1 MKTIII
7 KLLSFFKSKKV
18 NPVVQDLLDNDHHY
32 CKTCGDL
39 FYYANPKKQYCS
51 QVCKNRFNNNKY
63 KK

>member
-18 NPVVQDLLDNDHHY
+18 SSATQDLLDNDHHY
-32 CKTCGDL
+32 CKLCGDL
-39 FYYANPKKQYCS
+39 FYSTNTKKLYCS
-51 QVCKNRFNNNKY
+51 ATCKNHFNNHKD